1 MAHDSLRIHTLASL
15 HPGPRLAVL
24 GGVHGD
30 EICGSVAIERALAE
44 LDGGALQLLR
54 GQLTLVPVA
63 NPLARERLAREGER
77 NLNRSFQP
85 TAVPADNEDR
95 ITNLL
100 CPVLD
105 AHEVLLDLHSFQS
118 AGEPFAMIGPRDNG
132 GTLEPFARAFEE
144 GQLALHLGTRIV
156 VEGWLDI
163 YAAGLAQRAG
173 GQPADEAALAF
184 GRGTNEYMRSRGGYG
199 VTLECGQHRD
209 PAAPEVAY
217 RAILSA
223 LRLLGMIAP
232 DPQGAPPAEP
242 PSLLRLVSVT
252 DRLDDDDQF
261 VREWATF
268 DAVARGE
275 AIGIRADGSVLAAE
289 RDGFIVFPNSTA
301 LVGTEWF
308 YFAVASERDLARRS
322 PRTKTETS
330 LRRVRAA
337 QRHLRARRD
346 ASRGAGG
353 CAASPAMLGQP
364 ACRRT
369 RDVHFVNSAQTTAA
383 S

>member
-1 MAHDSLRIHTLASL
+1 
-15 HPGPRLAVL
+15 
-24 GGVHGD
+24 
-30 EICGSVAIERALAE
+30 VAIERALAE

-322 PRTKTETS
+322 P
-330 LRRVRAA
+330 
-337 QRHLRARRD
+337 
-346 ASRGAGG
+346 
-353 CAASPAMLGQP
+353 
-364 ACRRT
+364 
-369 RDVHFVNSAQTTAA
+369 
-383 S
+383 